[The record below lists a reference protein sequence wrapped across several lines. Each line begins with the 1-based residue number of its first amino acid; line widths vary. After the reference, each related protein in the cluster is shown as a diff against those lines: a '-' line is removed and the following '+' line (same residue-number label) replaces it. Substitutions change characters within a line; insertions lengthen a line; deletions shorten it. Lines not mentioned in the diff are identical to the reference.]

1 MRGRGR
7 PRKTDGSPGAQ
18 KRRERDRTRKR
29 EQLER
34 LALGQNRKQGRPRKQ
49 VAAEP
54 TDLEQDAEVMKIP
67 NGRPGAKRSKQLTCC
82 RLPGALGHIK
92 PLKPDGNPGS
102 PGPATTS
109 CKAVQASATVPAP
122 VLQQQVAD
130 EELCLICMQGQL
142 ETLTGVLLPMYLPC
156 CPGRMHTT
164 CLATWRTIS
173 GLKNGQRMVNVHNC
187 PGCNSHLMGTRD
199 LRGTAPTSADMRKFH
214 VQRDGVNSRRL
225 DFGGGPKFFR

>member
-130 EELCLICMQGQL
+130 EELCLAASARVGLRMAS
-142 ETLTGVLLPMYLPC
+142 
-156 CPGRMHTT
+156 PGESSKGESEVVRA
-164 CLATWRTIS
+164 LALCIREPKRS
-173 GLKNGQRMVNVHNC
+173 G
-187 PGCNSHLMGTRD
+187 S
-199 LRGTAPTSADMRKFH
+199 
-214 VQRDGVNSRRL
+214 
-225 DFGGGPKFFR
+225 